1 MAFGD
6 GGNDLEMLSY
16 CGESYAMANATDEV
30 NATAKYICPS
40 NDDDG
45 VLAILQKVF
54 L

>member
-1 MAFGD
+1 

-30 NATAKYICPS
+30 KARAKYICPS

-45 VLAILQKVF
+45 VLTILQKVF